1 MKNNLKLILTIIV
14 TALAC
19 VLVPSPASTADT
31 GKLTVMRSATFGK
44 KPILDVYLHR
54 KRVGH
59 AVNQVSIN
67 QKNLAQVP
75 LDPFEH
81 SPSRFFVWILRDEFA
96 AEGFDENRRPC
107 VALVSRMQIGSS
119 SSLKAGTQVRSPDAY
134 RGDRKLFYEGSEELL
149 SSPDDRGFKS
159 HPFRFKE
166 GIEPKV
172 VLLFRQNRHLA
183 AS

>member
-107 VALVSRMQIGSS
+107 VALVSGMQIGSS
-119 SSLKAGTQVRSPDAY
+119 SSPSRLVHKFDPQTRIAAIGSCSTREAKSFYRPRTTVGSNPTLSVLKKASSQRSYSYLDKIGT
-134 RGDRKLFYEGSEELL
+134 
-149 SSPDDRGFKS
+149 
-159 HPFRFKE
+159 
-166 GIEPKV
+166 
-172 VLLFRQNRHLA
+172 
-183 AS
+183 